1 MEGVNKAVVNVA
13 DVLVK
18 TESLDQQIHTDDA
31 DDNQHCRNL
40 IRDKRCDHI
49 QNHRQ
54 CNRHQNTAGDLR
66 VVEQLLDD
74 VVGTLNVWQL
84 LDHHPHHTGYS
95 QLRLDDRQDK
105 LILRTVRDQN
115 TVLHSGFGN
124 HLLQKLRNPAVTFQH
139 IHVVSAD
146 HRNLDVRTFG
156 GKFVVGLDGLEDCV
170 CVRVFGV
177 RNSEPRCC
185 IQTGLSPDGR
195 AHHSCFISDVIV
207 TINAENQSPSGSH

>member
-31 DDNQHCRNL
+31 DDDQHCRNF

-95 QLRLDDRQDK
+95 QL
-105 LILRTVRDQN
+105 
-115 TVLHSGFGN
+115 
-124 HLLQKLRNPAVTFQH
+124 
-139 IHVVSAD
+139 
-146 HRNLDVRTFG
+146 
-156 GKFVVGLDGLEDCV
+156 
-170 CVRVFGV
+170 
-177 RNSEPRCC
+177 
-185 IQTGLSPDGR
+185 
-195 AHHSCFISDVIV
+195 
-207 TINAENQSPSGSH
+207 